1 MKQYSRDFLMLGL
14 TLLLGFVAYGLNIYF
29 YILAQRDLGAART
42 SAYYAIAPFVGVL
55 LSVII
60 FGKN

>member
-1 MKQYSRDFLMLGL
+1 MLGL